1 MSLRTNLPEEAL
13 RRSVI
18 LRDALGRGERQV
30 MQAHTD
36 GSVSEAQV
44 SAMLGEMVR
53 ATILEI
59 IEQQEQA
66 SPDESGAAL
75 AEIAA
80 RRDTVTGALRTRD
93 WTAARAVAGTAAETC
108 AVPEDS
114 LAEPAV
120 ARQILLTMRRLLD
133 IAEVAERDVE
143 DPLREGRDLLR
154 EFDLPARREALR
166 PPMCLT
172 EATRKAADSA
182 PREVAKKI
190 TTLGRVAVER
200 FGDVPVASLS
210 FDDVVGFLEFI
221 WWLPK
226 HWGRAH
232 GKNRFTSEGRDLT
245 AADYRAEAD
254 AKDAALVEQ
263 VFGDARLSHV
273 ERRRVLQSE
282 LTPRLTDSYVMVLR
296 DHLQRI
302 FRAALGN
309 KRVGRHV
316 EDEDRVV
323 PSHTQMRAF
332 FRQWHEATRR
342 DGIPTRIAQPKRR
355 RSWSLERLHKLFRSP
370 LYQGS
375 ASLARRSRPG
385 YGKKRVIKRDALYWV
400 PLIMVTMGMR
410 PEEILPLPLEAVRR
424 RNGILC
430 LFVGEGELDPLKAE
444 QSRRVLP
451 IPQLLLDLGFLDWV
465 KARLRAGETLMFPE
479 IEPDASHKRQSQM
492 FGDRLRTYLGRAGL
506 RSSEEDIHALRRTLA
521 TRLLHAHCDPGVRQR
536 ILGHLEGTTIDR
548 HYSDDALHELKAML
562 DLVEYGVTAGRDP
575 DVAFPVIAGFAAGLL
590 PEADAEV
597 VLDAKGAVTAVRVTE
612 VESDRVLFLAQLE
625 GAEASDHSD
634 WAGADVLSK
643 AEMANRVLGLMTTHE
658 LSLPAA
664 EEHCNAFEHLLI
676 HGDVEVTTFEDR
688 VKSAQ
693 TARSGPGEIDRPE
706 TDTAGSETAAPEG
719 DPSRGTARSVD
730 HGSVVL
736 CHFPL
741 PRSGGAPAGPRPR
754 LVVGLRSLHGRDY
767 YDIAASAPADN
778 RPLSGSALAVTDLG
792 DIGAAGLRYPTVFN
806 LKRRVLVPA
815 DGHPAFGGRLGRLT
829 ARRAAEL
836 RERLLAL
843 GDACPSPID
852 ELMGSGRKIAEVVR
866 RPGKRIGRGAGRR
879 VRDPAEP

>member
-1 MSLRTNLPEEAL
+1 LRDVGAPEFLCVSLRTDLPEEAL

-18 LRDALGRGERQV
+18 LRDALAERERQV

-59 IEQQEQA
+59 IDQQEQA

-108 AVPEDS
+108 AVPEEA

-133 IAEVAERDVE
+133 IAEVSERDVE

-172 EATRKAADSA
+172 EATQKAADSA
-182 PREVAKKI
+182 PREVARKI

-355 RSWSLERLHKLFRSP
+355 RSWSLERLHTLFRSP
-370 LYQGS
+370 FSGER
-375 ASLARRSRPG
+375 LARAPLQARARSEAGDHRGGLVAGSRCRGRARCKGGGDRRPG
-385 YGKKRVIKRDALYWV
+385 HRGRV
-400 PLIMVTMGMR
+400 
-410 PEEILPLPLEAVRR
+410 
-424 RNGILC
+424 
-430 LFVGEGELDPLKAE
+430 
-444 QSRRVLP
+444 
-451 IPQLLLDLGFLDWV
+451 
-465 KARLRAGETLMFPE
+465 
-479 IEPDASHKRQSQM
+479 
-492 FGDRLRTYLGRAGL
+492 
-506 RSSEEDIHALRRTLA
+506 
-521 TRLLHAHCDPGVRQR
+521 
-536 ILGHLEGTTIDR
+536 
-548 HYSDDALHELKAML
+548 
-562 DLVEYGVTAGRDP
+562 
-575 DVAFPVIAGFAAGLL
+575 
-590 PEADAEV
+590 
-597 VLDAKGAVTAVRVTE
+597 
-612 VESDRVLFLAQLE
+612 
-625 GAEASDHSD
+625 
-634 WAGADVLSK
+634 
-643 AEMANRVLGLMTTHE
+643 
-658 LSLPAA
+658 
-664 EEHCNAFEHLLI
+664 
-676 HGDVEVTTFEDR
+676 
-688 VKSAQ
+688 
-693 TARSGPGEIDRPE
+693 RSGPVSCATRGCR
-706 TDTAGSETAAPEG
+706 GVRSFGLGWRRRAPEG
-719 DPSRGTARSVD
+719 GGGQPGPWPDD
-730 HGSVVL
+730 H
-736 CHFPL
+736 
-741 PRSGGAPAGPRPR
+741 A
-754 LVVGLRSLHGRDY
+754 
-767 YDIAASAPADN
+767 
-778 RPLSGSALAVTDLG
+778 
-792 DIGAAGLRYPTVFN
+792 
-806 LKRRVLVPA
+806 
-815 DGHPAFGGRLGRLT
+815 
-829 ARRAAEL
+829 
-836 RERLLAL
+836 
-843 GDACPSPID
+843 
-852 ELMGSGRKIAEVVR
+852 
-866 RPGKRIGRGAGRR
+866 
-879 VRDPAEP
+879 